1 VAGGPARRLNP
12 VKGVGEKSRGSPIS
26 NTTTGGSPSPEA
38 VPPEATEGP
47 GVTGDP
53 DNGVDRILTVPN
65 AITLVRLA
73 CIPLFLWLLFGA
85 DRQTAS
91 ALLLG
96 VLGSTDWIDGYVAR
110 RYHQVSTVGKVLD
123 PVADRVL
130 VVTAVIAI
138 TVHGAVPVW
147 FGVAT
152 LAREVVVSAAVLLLA
167 SLGAARID
175 VLWVGKAGTFA
186 LMFSYPAFLL
196 SYGTAAWQGPVHVI
210 AWITGLLGLTLA
222 WIAAASYVP
231 VARKALADGRRARA
245 ATGTTGAPS

>member
-1 VAGGPARRLNP
+1 MPGPDGAGRAEAVSG
-12 VKGVGEKSRGSPIS
+12 
-26 NTTTGGSPSPEA
+26 PEA
-38 VPPEATEGP
+38 AASGTESG
-47 GVTGDP
+47 T
-53 DNGVDRILTVPN
+53 DRILTVPN
-65 AITLVRLA
+65 GITLVRLA

-85 DRQTAS
+85 DRQTAA

-96 VLGSTDWIDGYVAR
+96 VLGATDWVDGFVAR

-152 LAREVVVSAAVLLLA
+152 LAREVVVSGAVLLLA

-196 SYGTAAWQGPVHVI
+196 SYGTAVWQDPIRVI
-210 AWITGLLGLTLA
+210 AWITGIIGLILA
-222 WIAAASYVP
+222 WTAAASYVP
-231 VARKALADGRRARA
+231 VARRALSDGRRARSSA
-245 ATGTTGAPS
+245 VTPDRTAPTGGTAP